1 MQNVDS
7 APEATE
13 EMARL
18 LDGKPWSQQL
28 NDLKVCMHDLGQ
40 ILAQRVRLRET
51 VAARENPRRA
61 AEEEYRALGSKDPRP
76 DEGHARKSSDA
87 TTGSATFGHR
97 PGCTRAARFTM
108 QGGDCGL
115 ERVTAQ
121 QGGCPIGPCAMSAPN
136 ASAVSHESVLIA
148 YRWPRRRPPSLFVS
162 LAWAGHF

>member
-61 AEEEYRALGSKDPRP
+61 AEEEYRALESEDPRP
-76 DEGHARKSSDA
+76 DEGPANSTR
-87 TTGSATFGHR
+87 
-97 PGCTRAARFTM
+97 CT
-108 QGGDCGL
+108 
-115 ERVTAQ
+115 Q
-121 QGGCPIGPCAMSAPN
+121 QGRARHGC
-136 ASAVSHESVLIA
+136 
-148 YRWPRRRPPSLFVS
+148 
-162 LAWAGHF
+162 